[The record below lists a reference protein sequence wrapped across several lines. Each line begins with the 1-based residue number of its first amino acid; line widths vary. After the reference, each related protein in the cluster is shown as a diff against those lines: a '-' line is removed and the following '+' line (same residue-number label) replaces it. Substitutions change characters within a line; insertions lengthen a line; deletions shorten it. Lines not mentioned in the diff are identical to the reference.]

1 MFLFLVVLLPILS
14 NSVSGVDIFQDDVST
29 TESTVLR
36 DMDDFLDEAMD
47 DSSDEE
53 QKPSPPKKV

>member
-29 TESTVLR
+29 TGSTVLR
-36 DMDDFLDEAMD
+36 DMDDFLDEVMD